1 MLASS
6 AYETS
11 VLVEGR
17 GSMQLLKNLAARSAD
32 DVSESSDGDM
42 CIDVEGTTCVARFLK
57 RYSRKGGVDQSPKV
71 YTQLARQGVVLTQD
85 SDNI

>member
-11 VLVEGR
+11 VLVEGP
-17 GSMQLLKNLAARSAD
+17 GSMQFLNNLAARSAD

-57 RYSRKGGVDQSPKV
+57 R
-71 YTQLARQGVVLTQD
+71 
-85 SDNI
+85 